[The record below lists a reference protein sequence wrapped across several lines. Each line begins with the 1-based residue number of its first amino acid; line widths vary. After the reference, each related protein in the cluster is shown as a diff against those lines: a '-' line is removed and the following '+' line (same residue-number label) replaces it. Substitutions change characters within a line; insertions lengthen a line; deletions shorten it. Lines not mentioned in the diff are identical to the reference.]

1 MAVTAAMATRRISRI
16 GSQAGFTLL
25 ELMLA
30 IAIGGMVLTA
40 VYNLFS
46 VGVDTQ
52 RRIARVASQT
62 QAWRFYAERLRTD
75 LRNLLIAEQTLSGD
89 RDTLTLRL
97 AGAQKIRYEWRVTA
111 GSGQV
116 RRVVL
121 SEDGAADAE
130 TVVYEGAEK
139 LAFRYLN
146 EGSWVN
152 QSEEGVPRAVECT
165 LHGEGGEQ
173 RLVVALEVEPAGE

>member
-1 MAVTAAMATRRISRI
+1 MKAVMVTRRISQI

-75 LRNLLIAEQTLSGD
+75 LRNLLVEAQTLSGD
-89 RDTLTLRL
+89 RNSLTLRL
-97 AGAQKIRYEWRVTA
+97 ASAQTIRYEWRVTA
-111 GSGQV
+111 HSGQV
-116 RRVVL
+116 RRLVL
-121 SEDGAADAE
+121 SEGDETDAE
-130 TVVYEGAEK
+130 TVVYEGSEK

-146 EGSWVN
+146 DGKWLN

-165 LHGEGGEQ
+165 LHGGAGEQ
-173 RLVVALEVEPAGE
+173 RLVVALEVESAGE